1 MSTRDSLENYIKIQK
16 SRASENQVYNK
27 KIYPKGFTMEDKR
40 IANSRYSPNFDRL
53 DRKKILIIICII
65 LTALMFAKISN
76 LNKSLTTGVLFMGVG
91 FLMIIPLFYMM
102 KTDFYMILIYI
113 IILVIF
119 GTMGYGWGLFS
130 VIINLNP
137 LKEKNSTGKKTSAG
151 NQLV

>member
-1 MSTRDSLENYIKIQK
+1 
-16 SRASENQVYNK
+16 
-27 KIYPKGFTMEDKR
+27 
-40 IANSRYSPNFDRL
+40 
-53 DRKKILIIICII
+53 
-65 LTALMFAKISN
+65 
-76 LNKSLTTGVLFMGVG
+76 MGVG